1 MTKLSSSLEN
11 LMNLTRILP
20 SLAGAALACAVLA
33 APAANAQ
40 TTTQSSLTV
49 NTTVPPTPTTTSA
62 QEALPVSGPLNI
74 VGQAFADPAGGPTTM
89 VYSTDGYDPLSITGA
104 SGRYRHTCQ
113 ANIT

>member
-49 NTTVPPTPTTTSA
+49 NTTVAAKPTTTST
-62 QEALPVSGPLNI
+62 QEALTVSGTLNI
-74 VGQAFADPAGGPTTM
+74 VGQAVVDPAGGPTTM
-89 VYSTDGYDPLSITGA
+89 VYFIDGYDTLSITGA
-104 SGRYRHTCQ
+104 SGRYRDTCQ